1 MSDFSIDDLDSSPEE
16 GAGRLGDIY
25 ESCSQCNIYEKFTGK
40 ARLRLPEA
48 KPHLLLY
55 TVFLGIPASRAT
67 FPLRNRPRFPQII
80 SYFPKNKSANKQD
93 HASIHGDSLPLL
105 TRRIVVS
112 TAQDA
117 QEFSVQVHNMKRIF
131 IFIRGNHEIAINNIE
146 EFLDFCIWY

>member
-1 MSDFSIDDLDSSPEE
+1 MTSTNHVRSVISTRSSQAKLGFVCLRQNLIYCYTQYFWVFQHPEPHFLY
-16 GAGRLGDIY
+16 GIGHGFRRLLVIFR
-25 ESCSQCNIYEKFTGK
+25 KT
-40 ARLRLPEA
+40 
-48 KPHLLLY
+48 
-55 TVFLGIPASRAT
+55 
-67 FPLRNRPRFPQII
+67 
-80 SYFPKNKSANKQD
+80 KSANKQD

-117 QEFSVQVHNMKRIF
+117 QEFSVQVHNMNRIF